1 MFNRAKRTENKIG
14 IQTYA
19 FDLQEEIMIY
29 SYLYGVHTHL
39 HKKLSDNKKYS
50 CYSDWKAY
58 IQNKYHEY
66 DKNKLINFHNYLIH
80 RKENLRITND
90 INHSFTSAI
99 IAAIVGNY
107 LLRFAEEMSDLTQ
120 LLTVPWKSLI
130 ITIFS
135 GCITF
140 GLGYFL
146 YYVVKSWIYNNTN
159 KMLFDDYIKILDEM
173 IKQNE
178 E

>member
-1 MFNRAKRTENKIG
+1 
-14 IQTYA
+14 
-19 FDLQEEIMIY
+19 
-29 SYLYGVHTHL
+29 
-39 HKKLSDNKKYS
+39 
-50 CYSDWKAY
+50 
-58 IQNKYHEY
+58 
-66 DKNKLINFHNYLIH
+66 
-80 RKENLRITND
+80 
-90 INHSFTSAI
+90 
-99 IAAIVGNY
+99 
-107 LLRFAEEMSDLTQ
+107 MSDLTQ
-120 LLTVPWKSLI
+120 LLTVPWESLI